1 MAGVWIVCVV
11 ELLTV
16 GITPS
21 QSGQVAP
28 GSVRISRAHVPHGPL
43 GSSLSNSRKAA
54 AVPGAALPF
63 TVILPYRVCALFAV
77 ALRWGSGFSN
87 RQLRMA
93 LMTGSVF
100 FAALSCAKEIVGI
113 KTIKRTA
120 LVSTV

>member
-1 MAGVWIVCVV
+1 MELVWMGGGVTFWRNIVMAVVRILCVA
-11 ELLTV
+11 EPLTV

-21 QSGQVAP
+21 QSSQVTP
-28 GSVRISRAHVPHGPL
+28 GSDRISRAHVRHRPL
-43 GSSLSNSRKAA
+43 GSILSNSRKAA

-100 FAALSCAKEIVGI
+100 FAALS
-113 KTIKRTA
+113 
-120 LVSTV
+120 